1 MDAEQL
7 VQLIL
12 LVCLAIERLFK
23 NSKRCK
29 SKCCCIEVE
38 QESMSPRAKSIEV
51 SSINKKDYTSEPSA
65 GDVLQA
71 LEVVPQS
78 V

>member
-12 LVCLAIERLFK
+12 LVCLAIERLLK

-29 SKCCCIEVE
+29 SKCCCTELE

-51 SSINKKDYTSEPSA
+51 TTVNKKDYTSEPSA
-65 GDVLQA
+65 GEVLPA

>member
-38 QESMSPRAKSIEV
+38 QDNMSPRAQCIEV
-51 SSINKKDYTSEPSA
+51 TAVNKKDYTYEPSA
-65 GDVLQA
+65 EQVLPAQ
-71 LEVVPQS
+71 EVLPQS

>member
-23 NSKRCK
+23 NSKRFK

-51 SSINKKDYTSEPSA
+51 TTVNKKDYTSEPSA
-65 GDVLQA
+65 EQVLPA
-71 LEVVPQS
+71 PVELPQS